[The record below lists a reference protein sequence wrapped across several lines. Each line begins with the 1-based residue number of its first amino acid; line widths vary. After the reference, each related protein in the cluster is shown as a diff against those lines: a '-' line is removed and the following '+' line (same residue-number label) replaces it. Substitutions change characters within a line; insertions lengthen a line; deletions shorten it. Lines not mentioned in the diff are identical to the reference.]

1 MLAAVTVV
9 RFCADNRQ
17 THAHVNRIKMRTGRI
32 DEIAVSMAVNDVNA
46 QLKAEA
52 DRSKV
57 QVLAQ

>member
-1 MLAAVTVV
+1 M
-9 RFCADNRQ
+9 
-17 THAHVNRIKMRTGRI
+17 RIGRI
-32 DEIAVSMAVNDVNA
+32 DEIAVSMTVNDVNA